1 VSSLRDRIDE
11 DDLFFDSA
19 IVSHG
24 FAPHLR
30 DYDVVIDVP
39 AALPP
44 EVAIGDS
51 TGSYIMGR
59 YRYRF
64 THCLEAHVAS
74 TVVDE
79 VWKRSWDDAFTD
91 YAAWEAAGKPE
102 GFVWGTNYADAYPGL
117 SYVPESTLAT
127 SWTMR
132 LGRVMHEVVVETNAF
147 GLRLVCHDLRVLQL
161 AVGDPETREL
171 RPVEESG

>member
-1 VSSLRDRIDE
+1 MSSLRERIDE

-64 THCLEAHVAS
+64 THCLEAHLLS
-74 TVVDE
+74 TVSED
-79 VWKRSWDDAFTD
+79 VWKRSWDEVFTD
-91 YAAWEAAGKPE
+91 YATWVAASHPE
-102 GFVWGTNYADAYPGL
+102 GFVWGTNHADAYPGL

-127 SWTMR
+127 AWTAR
-132 LGRVMHEVVVETNAF
+132 LGRDMHEVIMETNVF
-147 GLRLVCHDLRVLQL
+147 VLRLVCHELRVLQL
-161 AVGDPETREL
+161 AVGDPETGEL
-171 RPVEESG
+171 RSVENTG